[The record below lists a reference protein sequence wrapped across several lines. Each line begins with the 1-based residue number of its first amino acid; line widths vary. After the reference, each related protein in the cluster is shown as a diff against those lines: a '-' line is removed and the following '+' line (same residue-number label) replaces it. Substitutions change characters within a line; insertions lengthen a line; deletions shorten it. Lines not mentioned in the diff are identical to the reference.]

1 MSSRTTD
8 EAVSFRDILRVDLKA
23 GVSPNLGTSTHPYS
37 SHSSEGMALLNH
49 IRSKVM
55 FTAARRE
62 PLNFDSLDC

>member
-1 MSSRTTD
+1 MSSRTTH

-23 GVSPNLGTSTHPYS
+23 GVSPNFGMSTHPY

-49 IRSKVM
+49 IRSKAM
-55 FTAARRE
+55 FTAARRG